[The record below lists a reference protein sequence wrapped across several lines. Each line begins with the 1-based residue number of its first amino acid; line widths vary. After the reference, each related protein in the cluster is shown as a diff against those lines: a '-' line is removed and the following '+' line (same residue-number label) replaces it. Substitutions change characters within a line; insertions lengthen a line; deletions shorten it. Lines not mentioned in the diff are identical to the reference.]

1 MVEVS
6 ERGMKEEEIELDLG
20 LSIGG
25 ASFRKPEKPKLNG
38 GDEIQTAAVVR
49 SSSTVSPAAF
59 SEPESA
65 VVDPQAKRE
74 IQALRRQE
82 AKRKREEKK
91 TRAQIG
97 EQQQSPARKKE
108 RSLDATNVV
117 LSQGDNGVNV
127 TNVNL
132 SNGEAEHH
140 HYQVGPEQ
148 YPYAPV
154 QFVPYSNGFAY
165 PCVVPCWAPDGGG
178 GGGGFRQFQANQ
190 DLGNNGCNPEQNG
203 KTASWN
209 NGSPI
214 CSSSTVSEHYSAA
227 SHEGGSSDTR
237 SHSSRLSGSIGKKNK
252 ARSDRTVTSHSI
264 EPNSRGNENL
274 VVQPKEEPAPEITEP
289 IPFSKQRPPT
299 PPKETKT
306 EPPKPQTKNTQK
318 SPSMPQMP
326 YVSTTGNGPDGKTV
340 HGFLYRYSQPEI
352 SIVCVCHGSTFS
364 PAEFVQHAG
373 GTDVSQPL
381 RHITV
386 IPSAFG

>member
-1 MVEVS
+1 MVGVS
-6 ERGMKEEEIELDLG
+6 ERGMKQEEIELDLG

-25 ASFRKPEKPKLNG
+25 ASFRKPELNG

-49 SSSTVSPAAF
+49 SSSTATPAAF

-74 IQALRRQE
+74 IQAQRRQE

-97 EQQQSPARKKE
+97 EQKQSPARKKE
-108 RSLDATNVV
+108 KSMDATNVV
-117 LSQGDNGVNV
+117 PSQGDNGVKVMNV
-127 TNVNL
+127 NLNL
-132 SNGEAEHH
+132 SNGEAEH
-140 HYQVGPEQ
+140 QVGPVQ

-165 PCVVPCWAPDGGG
+165 PCVVPCWVPN
-178 GGGGFRQFQANQ
+178 GGGGFKQFQANH

-203 KTASWN
+203 KTASLN

-214 CSSSTVSEHYSAA
+214 CSSSTVSEHYSAV
-227 SHEGGSSDTR
+227 SHEGGSSDAR
-237 SHSSRLSGSIGKKNK
+237 SHSSRLNGSIGKKNK
-252 ARSDRTVTSHSI
+252 AQSNHTVTSHSI

-274 VVQPKEEPAPEITEP
+274 VVQVQPKEEPAPEITEP
-289 IPFSKQRPPT
+289 VPFSKQRPPT

-306 EPPKPQTKNTQK
+306 ERPKPQTKNTQK

-326 YVSTTGNGPDGKTV
+326 YVSTTGNGPNGKTV
-340 HGFLYRYSQPEI
+340 HGFLCRYSQSEI

-373 GTDVSQPL
+373 GTDVSRPL